1 MAIED
6 RIRLEEFR
14 QLRKE
19 IRGSEKHLIVGID
32 VAKDKHNAFFGT
44 ATGVTLLKRLVF
56 ENNADGFEKLLTF
69 MEANKVKYG
78 FDKVVFG
85 FEPTANYHKPLGG
98 YLVERYF
105 CVVLVSGKAVKNNR
119 EMMDGRWDKNDIKD
133 PANIAD
139 LISQGK
145 FMYYDHPAL
154 PLRDLR
160 NLLSLKRRLKKQE
173 HGLKVRIR
181 NHLLAQYF
189 PELDKYYGKWERGGL
204 SIVRWCL
211 SPSAIAGMEYKQ
223 FESLIVPGSPMN
235 VSQQERLKA
244 IWEKA
249 SESIGCEVGEALE
262 FEAQMMVEGLK
273 QVRKAICGLDEK
285 IKEVC
290 LHFPEYSYLR
300 TIPGF
305 GPDVSAKVLGAIGN
319 PFRFDNGKQVL
330 KMAGMDLNAKRSGKK
345 SETVTPVLS
354 KKGKADLRYAIY
366 QAAFVASTKNRY
378 FLTYYTNKL
387 RGREKE
393 KGIKTKMR
401 VKLAAKMLIIVY
413 PVKCL
418 PC

>member
-1 MAIED
+1 
-6 RIRLEEFR
+6 
-14 QLRKE
+14 
-19 IRGSEKHLIVGID
+19 
-32 VAKDKHNAFFGT
+32 
-44 ATGVTLLKRLVF
+44 
-56 ENNADGFEKLLTF
+56 
-69 MEANKVKYG
+69 
-78 FDKVVFG
+78 
-85 FEPTANYHKPLGG
+85 
-98 YLVERYF
+98 
-105 CVVLVSGKAVKNNR
+105 
-119 EMMDGRWDKNDIKD
+119 MMDGRWDKNDTKD

-145 FMYYDHPAL
+145 FMYYDHPVL

-173 HGLKVRIR
+173 HGLMMRIR

-189 PELDKYYGKWERGGL
+189 PELDRYYGQWERAGL

-223 FESLIVPGSPMN
+223 FESLIAPGSRMN
-235 VSQQERLKA
+235 VSQQDRLKA

-249 SESIGCEVGEALE
+249 AESIGCEVGESLQ

-273 QVRKAICGLDEK
+273 QIRKAICGLDEK

-319 PFRFDNGKQVL
+319 PFRFDNGKQLL
-330 KMAGMDLNAKRSGKK
+330 KMAGMDLSAKRSGKK
-345 SETVTPVLS
+345 SETVTPVIS
-354 KKGKADLRYAIY
+354 KKGKADLRYALY
-366 QAAFVASTKNRY
+366 QAAFVASSKNRY
-378 FLTYYTNKL
+378 FVTYYTNKL

-401 VKLAAKMLIIVY
+401 VKLAAKLLVVAWTLMKKEDPFNPDFLN
-413 PVKCL
+413 L
-418 PC
+418 DE